1 MDANRFDSIARKL
14 ASRRVSRRTAL
25 KQTGTGLAAAGLVTA
40 GVAAVGPGRA
50 AARQATPEPAP
61 ATETPVDTSTLF
73 VQAFQA
79 GSITPTEGTEGHF
92 TVSLEGGL
100 GQTIYFSDRPNRVV
114 GAWPT
119 AAFLGTL
126 GFFPDNPPNA
136 AILMERDGETD
147 FAVVELFNPV
157 YDEQAA
163 NLTYEVKV
171 LEAWEQT
178 TEIQFGDAPADLAQ
192 LAPSF
197 GATHL
202 LIDGLWDCEDATMSC
217 MHNGNV
223 VGTIANEEH
232 DGYCAHEF
240 ACMPC
245 TNQDPSY
252 WAGVCNERF
261 SDCNGECNVWNFC
274 SRDAPLGH
282 TYCKDSDSRSH
293 FGD

>member
-1 MDANRFDSIARKL
+1 VDSNRFDTIARKL
-14 ASRRVSRRTAL
+14 ASRRITRRKAL
-25 KQTGTGLAAAGLVTA
+25 GQTGAGLATAGLVSAGLAAGTIHAS
-40 GVAAVGPGRA
+40 
-50 AARQATPEPAP
+50 ARQATPG
-61 ATETPVDTSTLF
+61 TEAAESAVDTSTLF

-79 GSITPTEGTEGHF
+79 GSIAPTEGAEGHY

-136 AILMERDGETD
+136 AILMDRDGETD

-163 NLTYEVKV
+163 NITYDVKV
-171 LEAWEQT
+171 LESWERST
-178 TEIQFGDAPADLAQ
+178 DIQFGETATDLAALAPA
-192 LAPSF
+192 F

-202 LIDGLWDCEDATMSC
+202 LIDGLWDCEEATMSC
-217 MHNGNV
+217 LNNGV
-223 VGTIANEEH
+223 EVGTIASSEH
-232 DGYCAHEF
+232 DGYCSHEF

-245 TNQDPSY
+245 TNQDPGY
-252 WAGVCNERF
+252 WAQYCNDTF
-261 SDCNGECNVWNFC
+261 SDCNGECTV
-274 SRDAPLGH
+274 
-282 TYCKDSDSRSH
+282 
-293 FGD
+293 